1 MITPNC
7 SIAEMF
13 NDLKFNELVIKEM
26 DGIRK
31 HIGRNKS
38 IKSGV
43 ILFMKEFSIEEI
55 KFQFIRLIE
64 KKAYLTSIQKRLI
77 NSIIRN
83 SIVNTYTWYS
93 SEEYR
98 KSLIMKETTNA

>member
-13 NDLKFNELVIKEM
+13 NDPKFNEFIIKEM
-26 DGIRK
+26 NSIVKQISG
-31 HIGRNKS
+31 NKS

-43 ILFMKEFSIEEI
+43 VLFMQKFGIEDI

-64 KKAYLTSIQKRLI
+64 KKAYLTSIQKRLV

-98 KSLIMKETTNA
+98 KSLIAKETTNA